1 MEGLS
6 LKNKDQKAIE
16 MLAKLLKAARRAQD
30 EGKGQALS
38 KIIDRAD
45 KISGYLSDSF
55 YQAQLA
61 RTIPADVFYK
71 NYLYQKQR
79 KLENNTS
86 ELFIKVEG
94 VVVE

>member
-1 MEGLS
+1 MDSLS
-6 LKNKDQKAIE
+6 LKNKDQKAVE

-30 EGKGQALS
+30 AGKGQALS
-38 KIIDRAD
+38 KIIERAD
-45 KISGYLSDSF
+45 KISGYLNDSF

-71 NYLYQKQR
+71 NYLYQKQQ
-79 KLENNTS
+79 NINVNAS
-86 ELFIKVEG
+86 ETFIRVEG

>member
-1 MEGLS
+1 MDSLS

-30 EGKGQALS
+30 GGKEQALS

-45 KISGYLSDSF
+45 KLSDYLSTSLN
-55 YQAQLA
+55 QAQFA
-61 RTIPADVFYK
+61 RSIPADVFYK
-71 NYLYQKQR
+71 NYLYREQQKR
-79 KLENNTS
+79 NTNNDS
-86 ELFIKVEG
+86 FVRVEG